1 MFGRTKKD
9 SVSMSEYFE
18 KKSRQIKKNKTLFR
32 SKIEYALRGEHQHYF
47 NKQEVLALNQNARC
61 KICGMLLSEF
71 RLQQK
76 MANWSPH
83 LKPVHKNSGE
93 AKK

>member
-1 MFGRTKKD
+1 MFGRTKKN
-9 SVSMSEYFE
+9 SVTISEYFE
-18 KKSRQIKKNKTLFR
+18 KKSRQIRKNKTLFR
-32 SKIEYALRGEHQHYF
+32 SKIEYALRREHQHYF
-47 NKQEVLALNQNARC
+47 NKQEVLTLNQNARC

-83 LKPVHKNSGE
+83 LKPVYKNPGE
-93 AKK
+93 GKK